1 MSCGAFRRRSQGIV
15 AHSDAFGKM
24 VKLHFCVFFYLFSVK
39 FVAAAHTLL
48 LYPEMKG
55 RMPLKRLLAIFLALL
70 IPCGAAAE
78 ALVVAEPVHLIG
90 YLPLYL
96 AIHEGYFA
104 EEGLEVSVVQATGGA
119 HVTAVVSGDAFA
131 VIGGVD
137 STSLANRGNADPL
150 VSIVNCVDR
159 ANVYLF
165 AAKGLIPASNSDEDM
180 AAFLRGKRIIAGRFG
195 GSPNLLTRYLLKQV
209 GLDPDKDVQLIEN
222 ADASTVTAMIQHGQG
237 DIGNGGEPQIS
248 EGITADVWEEPFVA
262 FPDLGPYAYS
272 VLSVKRS
279 TIENQPDTC
288 RAFVRAMLRA
298 LHAVQDDHEL
308 AARVL
313 AEEFPTLT
321 EEGRAAALQR
331 AWDDNLWSIDG
342 YVSEEAVEM
351 TMTVLASSGL
361 YEDAWDYGELVD
373 MRFVEELTQ

>member
-1 MSCGAFRRRSQGIV
+1 
-15 AHSDAFGKM
+15 M
-24 VKLHFCVFFYLFSVK
+24 VKLRFYVFFYCIFGNFSTL
-39 FVAAAHTLL
+39 AHRLL
-48 LYPEMKG
+48 LNPKRKG
-55 RMPLKRLLAIFLALL
+55 WMRLKRLLALLLALL
-70 IPCGAAAE
+70 IPCAASAE

-96 AIHEGYFA
+96 AIREGYFA
-104 EEGLEVSVVQATGGA
+104 DEGLEVSVVQATGGA

-131 VIGGVD
+131 VIGGAD
-137 STSLANRGNADPL
+137 SISLANRGNADPL

-165 AAKGLIPASNSDEDM
+165 AATGLAPASDSDEDM
-180 AAFLRGKRIIAGRFG
+180 AAFLRGKRIVAGRFG

-237 DIGNGGEPQIS
+237 DIGNGAEPQIS
-248 EGITADVWEEPFVA
+248 EGITAGVWEEPFVS

-272 VLSVKRS
+272 ILSVRRS
-279 TIENQPDTC
+279 TIDNQPDTC

-321 EEGRAAALQR
+321 EEGRAAALER
-331 AWDDNLWSIDG
+331 AWNDNLWSTDG
-342 YVSEEAVEM
+342 YVSEEAVAM
-351 TMTVLASSGL
+351 TMEVLASSGL
-361 YEDAWDYGELVD
+361 YEDAWDYDQLVD